1 MVISVKVYKVKTY
14 EEMCK
19 VISQEFVEIITENPS
34 SVLGLATGS
43 TAVGIYEE
51 LIKRY
56 KEENLDFSFVKT
68 VNLDE
73 YIGLPGDNDQ
83 SYRYYMDNNFFN
95 HVNVKKENTF
105 IPDGMAEDLEKECQN
120 YDELIQKLNGID
132 IQLLGIGHNGHIG
145 FNEPNKNFRK
155 DTHIVELHE
164 ETILANSRFFPS
176 VKETPTTAITMGI
189 KNIIQSE
196 KVILAGGKDKK
207 EIIEKAIYGDITP
220 EVPASILQLHRNLI
234 VVMVD

>member
-1 MVISVKVYKVKTY
+1 MKIYRVKTY
-14 EEMCK
+14 EEMCDK
-19 VISQEFVEIITENPS
+19 ISDEFVNDIIENPS

-43 TAVGIYEE
+43 TALGIYEN
-51 LIKRY
+51 LIKRH
-56 KEENLDFSFVKT
+56 KKENLDFSFVKT

-73 YIGLPGDNDQ
+73 YIGLSSDNDQ

-95 HVNVKKENTF
+95 HINVKKENTF
-105 IPDGMAEDLEKECQN
+105 IPNGLADDLEKECFN

-145 FNEPNKNFRK
+145 FNEPNKSFKK
-155 DTHIVELHE
+155 DTHVVDLHK
-164 ETILANSRFFPS
+164 ETIEANSRFFNS
-176 VKETPTTAITMGI
+176 ISETPTTAITLGI
-189 KNIIQSE
+189 KNIIQAK

-207 EIIEKAIYGDITP
+207 EIIEKAIFGDITP
-220 EVPASILQLHRNLI
+220 EVPASILQLHENLI

>member
-1 MVISVKVYKVKTY
+1 MKVYKVSTY
-14 EEMCK
+14 EEMCDK
-19 VISQEFVEIITENPS
+19 ISDEFANDITENPS

-43 TAVGIYEE
+43 TAIGIYEN
-51 LIKRY
+51 LIKRHE
-56 KEENLDFSFVKT
+56 KENLDFSFVKT

-73 YIGLPGDNDQ
+73 YIGLSSDNDQ

-95 HVNVKKENTF
+95 HINVKKENTF
-105 IPDGMAEDLEKECQN
+105 IPNGLAKDLQKECDK

-145 FNEPNKNFRK
+145 FNEPNNNFKK
-155 DTHIVELHE
+155 DTHTVDLHE
-164 ETILANSRFFPS
+164 ETIMANSRFFS
-176 VKETPTTAITMGI
+176 SIEETPKTAITLGI
-189 KNIIQSE
+189 KNIIQAK

-220 EVPASILQLHRNLI
+220 EVPASILQLHENLI
-234 VVMVD
+234 VVMVE